1 MKPAESHRDQQVR
14 CARCGQI
21 TPSYEIVNYG
31 SIEQGYRQVCYQ
43 CLNKEMA
50 EAIGL
55 EGFEHVRF
63 EPVGLTDCAGEVH
76 EFHFRTNLFGPGVAI
91 DAFELR
97 DGHPAG
103 YQFQIIGDPE
113 DDVLVLLGRLI
124 QKVRRALATKHLTDG
139 QFGLQIADDRV
150 VRGKI
155 EADIDQDDRVPLLI
169 IDGKEITW
177 DEFGRMLMSFE
188 GFQFKVMLADKSEE
202 L

>member
-31 SIEQGYRQVCYQ
+31 SIEQGYKQVCYQ

-124 QKVRRALATKHLTDG
+124 QKVRRALAAKHLTDG
-139 QFGLQIADDRV
+139 QYGLQIADRRV

-155 EADIDQDDRVPLLI
+155 EADIAQDDRVPLLI
-169 IDGKEITW
+169 IDGREITW
-177 DEFGRMLMSFE
+177 DEFGRMLITFE
-188 GFQFKVMLADKSEE
+188 GFQFKLMLADKSEE

>member
-1 MKPAESHRDQQVR
+1 MSPANSGREQRIH

-31 SIEQGYRQVCYQ
+31 SMEQGYKKVCYQ

-50 EAIGL
+50 EAVGL

-124 QKVRRALATKHLTDG
+124 QKMTRPSQQTSHGGSVWITDRGPSSRARED
-139 QFGLQIADDRV
+139 
-150 VRGKI
+150 
-155 EADIDQDDRVPLLI
+155 
-169 IDGKEITW
+169 
-177 DEFGRMLMSFE
+177 
-188 GFQFKVMLADKSEE
+188 
-202 L
+202 

>member
-1 MKPAESHRDQQVR
+1 MSPANSGQDQQIR

-31 SIEQGYRQVCYQ
+31 SLEQGYKQVCYQ

-55 EGFEHVRF
+55 EGFEHVKF
-63 EPVGLTDCAGEVH
+63 EPVGLTDCTGELH

-97 DGHPAG
+97 DGHLAG

-113 DDVLVLLGRLI
+113 EDLLVLLGRLI
-124 QKVRRALATKHLTDG
+124 QKMRRALATKHLTEG
-139 QFGLQIADDRV
+139 RFGLQIADHRV

-177 DEFGRMLMSFE
+177 DEFGRMLMTFE
-188 GFQFKVMLADKSEE
+188 GSQFKLAVADKSEE

>member
-1 MKPAESHRDQQVR
+1 
-14 CARCGQI
+14 
-21 TPSYEIVNYG
+21 VNYG
-31 SIEQGYRQVCYQ
+31 SIEQGYKQVCYQ

-55 EGFEHVRF
+55 EGFEHVKF
-63 EPVGLTDCAGEVH
+63 EPVGLTDCTGEMH

-91 DAFELR
+91 DGFELR
-97 DGHPAG
+97 NGHPAG

-113 DDVLVLLGRLI
+113 EDLPVLLGRLI
-124 QKVRRALATKHLTDG
+124 QRMRRALATKHLTEG
-139 QFGLQIADDRV
+139 QFGLQIADHRV

-155 EADIDQDDRVPLLI
+155 DADIDQDGRVPLLI

-188 GFQFKVMLADKSEE
+188 GWRFKMTLADKSEE